1 MDVVDPFEKTTGRE
15 KHIIPTH
22 VVDMYGKT
30 IQRTAELEK
39 YFQINHCN
47 STEERS
53 SHGTL
58 IEEKESGCNSV
69 EEDFDENF
77 RHVDD
82 LGAHGKTFYSYQ
94 VTINLEALLKLC
106 KSTHKNHLD
115 V

>member
-1 MDVVDPFEKTTGRE
+1 MNVVDPFEKN
-15 KHIIPTH
+15 
-22 VVDMYGKT
+22 KT

-47 STEERS
+47 STEEKS

-77 RHVDD
+77 QHVDD
-82 LGAHGKTFYSYQ
+82 LAHKHVCNICLLSLKTETKMKEHMEQHST
-94 VTINLEALLKLC
+94 VIKLLSILKHC
-106 KSTHKNHLD
+106 
-115 V
+115 